1 MSKRR
6 QLFRE
11 RDLARAIKVAQ
22 GCGLN
27 IGEVRIDA
35 DGSIKVTTTPAAPVE
50 KQDSW
55 GLRRG
60 RNAQVSRV
68 QT

>member
-1 MSKRR
+1 MSKGR

-11 RDLARAIKVAQ
+11 RDLARAIRVAQ
-22 GCGLN
+22 ASGLT
-27 IGEVRIDA
+27 IGEVRIEA
-35 DGSIKVTTTPAAPVE
+35 DGSIKVITTPAPVVE

-60 RNAQVSRV
+60 RHTQVSRV